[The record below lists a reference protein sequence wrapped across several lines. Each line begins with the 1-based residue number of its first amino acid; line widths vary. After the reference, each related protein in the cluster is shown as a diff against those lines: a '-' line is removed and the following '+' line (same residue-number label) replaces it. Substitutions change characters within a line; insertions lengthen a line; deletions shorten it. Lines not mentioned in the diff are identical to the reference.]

1 MRYSVIT
8 ASEGCC
14 TERVN
19 VLNVCNGRVFFGDFM
34 QLCIVLKGVL
44 IVGDSKLFM
53 VHLGGIAGY
62 H

>member
-1 MRYSVIT
+1 MQYSVIT

-19 VLNVCNGRVFFGDFM
+19 VLMYGIGGSFLRFYAA
-34 QLCIVLKGVL
+34 LCSSKRVL
-44 IVGDSKLFM
+44 IVGNSKLFM